1 MWKTD
6 GFPFARWSR
15 NGGCACVPHLL
26 YVYRRGTYQIP
37 ILPVGKWW
45 CFFLLVDAWSF
56 ITTYFLVWWGLAPLS
71 IFQPALKALN
81 YHHGSPYNS
90 CRKDLRKPSSGWRVG
105 SFWDVGS
112 HHWGN
117 APRLWQTILSMAIGG
132 HFRILDWRYLPY
144 IREYPHKIW
153 SYLSIDLIYLGST
166 SINCTCSHRSPAF
179 KLNLGFQILHPTGSW
194 RVSTV
199 SWSNYSCR

>member
-1 MWKTD
+1 MCLCATSFVCLQEGNLSNTNLASWQVMML
-6 GFPFARWSR
+6 FSI
-15 NGGCACVPHLL
+15 GGCLIIYHHL
-26 YVYRRGTYQIP
+26 
-37 ILPVGKWW
+37 
-45 CFFLLVDAWSF
+45 FL
-56 ITTYFLVWWGLAPLS
+56 GLMGVSPFVNLS

>member
-1 MWKTD
+1 MV
-6 GFPFARWSR
+6 SR
-15 NGGCACVPHLL
+15 SQDDLEMVGVPHLC
-26 YVYRRGTYQIP
+26 VFTGGEPIKYQSCQ
-37 ILPVGKWW
+37 LASDGA
-45 CFFLLVDAWSF
+45 FFLLVDAWSF
-56 ITTYFLVWWGLAPLS
+56 IITYFLVWWGLAPLS

>member
-144 IREYPHKIW
+144 IREYPHQNMVLSINW
-153 SYLSIDLIYLGST
+153 SYLSWFDIYQLHMFPQIPCIQTQPWFSNTPSYWILKGQYS
-166 SINCTCSHRSPAF
+166 F
-179 KLNLGFQILHPTGSW
+179 MVKLFM
-194 RVSTV
+194 
-199 SWSNYSCR
+199 